1 MSIETKSAYP
11 ADIIQLLIRGTI
23 IMTNIAIILARSGSK
38 GLKDKNIKLMNGRPL
53 IAYSIEAAKIS
64 GLFDVVHVS
73 TDSQKYADI
82 AIEYGADEPFLRS
95 EEMSSDTA
103 DSWDAVLE
111 VLRQYKNLGKEFDMV
126 TLLQPTS
133 PIRTGEDIKNAF
145 EIFKAKDA
153 NAVISVCESDHPIE
167 WYRPLRKDNDMSAF
181 ATSEEKWGRR
191 QDAEKYYRMNGSI
204 YMLKTTYLKEKP
216 RNIIRNKVYAYVMD
230 RYSSVDIDTQFDF
243 DIAEA
248 IIKKLNG

>member
-1 MSIETKSAYP
+1 
-11 ADIIQLLIRGTI
+11 
-23 IMTNIAIILARSGSK
+23 MTSIAIILARSGSK
-38 GLKDKNIKLMNGRPL
+38 GLKDKNIKLMNGKPL
-53 IAYSIEAAKIS
+53 IAYSIEAAKNS
-64 GLFDVVHVS
+64 DLFDVVHVS

-82 AIEYGADEPFLRS
+82 AAEYGADEPFLRS

-111 VLRQYKNLGKEFDMV
+111 VLRQYKELGKDFDMV

-145 EIFKAKDA
+145 EIFIAKDA

-167 WYRPLRKDNDMSAF
+167 WYSPLLNDNDMSAF
-181 ATSEEKWGRR
+181 ATSEEQSGRR
-191 QDAEKYYRMNGSI
+191 QDADIYYRMNGSI
-204 YMLKTTYLKEKP
+204 YMLKTVYLKENP
-216 RNIIRNKVYAYVMD
+216 RNIIRSKVYAYIMD
-230 RYSSVDIDTQFDF
+230 RYSSIDIDTQFDF

-248 IIKKLNG
+248 LIKKMNGK